1 MIIYD
6 NWKVKD
12 EVSIS
17 ETFIPK
23 NQPKFEL
30 KWVKNGHFYANFIIG
45 VSADLAEYSVPNI
58 RWVLAEYSA
67 EYSVF
72 GRTLEFSKCQR
83 QKCLKPK
90 VELYSFSNIGAVHLK
105 KDSMILG

>member
-1 MIIYD
+1 MIIY
-6 NWKVKD
+6 D

-72 GRTLEFSKCQR
+72 GRTLSLTMLHNIEKGLIF
-83 QKCLKPK
+83 CLVDLQNTK
-90 VELYSFSNIGAVHLK
+90 
-105 KDSMILG
+105 

>member
-6 NWKVKD
+6 HWKVKD

-67 EYSVF
+67 ECSVF
-72 GRTLEFSKCQR
+72 GRTLFCNFIPTMALRAK
-83 QKCLKPK
+83 
-90 VELYSFSNIGAVHLK
+90 H
-105 KDSMILG
+105 

>member
-58 RWVLAEYSA
+58 RRVLAEYSA

-72 GRTLEFSKCQR
+72 GRTLLNNHYNKLILVKQIFEIIK
-83 QKCLKPK
+83 
-90 VELYSFSNIGAVHLK
+90 SF
-105 KDSMILG
+105 

>member
-17 ETFIPK
+17 ETFIAK

-45 VSADLAEYSVPNI
+45 VSADLAEYSV
-58 RWVLAEYSA
+58 
-67 EYSVF
+67 F
-72 GRTLEFSKCQR
+72 GRTLLRTIKFGTKFFKI
-83 QKCLKPK
+83 QK
-90 VELYSFSNIGAVHLK
+90 
-105 KDSMILG
+105 LGV